1 MWWWPCGSAA
11 WGGGW
16 WVGGVMMLAFWA
28 LVVVGVVWLVRSL
41 TGTAGRAGTGL
52 GSAPGE
58 GHATPSRALAIL
70 EERFARGELSAEEF
84 RRMREELR

>member
-1 MWWWPCGSAA
+1 MWWACGPGA

-16 WVGGVMMLAFWA
+16 WVGGLMMLAFWA

-41 TGTAGRAGTGL
+41 SGTAGRAG
-52 GSAPGE
+52 SAGGGAAGD
-58 GHATPSRALAIL
+58 GHGAPSRALAIL
-70 EERFARGELSAEEF
+70 EERFARGELTAEEF